1 MADISLGTLVPEA
14 AGSKVSDAS
23 WGIDGVLS
31 GFIIQS
37 EDFNEDRSTDQT
49 QDQKGR
55 VVYDL
60 DYDRHYTC
68 TLQIIGNGTL
78 PEVGLTSFQW
88 YPTPATSKDATG
100 SKVNWKVQSIAY
112 NGSYNDKKKY
122 TVNLERWQN
131 YPANS

>member
-1 MADISLGTLVPEA
+1 MADISTDALVPTTA
-14 AGSKVSDAS
+14 ASEVSGTS

-37 EDFNEDRSTDQT
+37 EDFAEDRSTDQT

-68 TLQIIGNGTL
+68 TLQVIGNGTL
-78 PEVGLTSFQW
+78 PTVGDTEFQW
-88 YPTPATSKDATG
+88 YPTPATSKNASGD
-100 SKVNWKVQSIAY
+100 KVKWKVQSITY

-122 TVNLERWQN
+122 TINLERWQN
-131 YPANS
+131 YPANA

>member
-1 MADISLGTLVPEA
+1 MADISNGAMVPPSA
-14 AGSKVSDAS
+14 DTRVSDAS
-23 WGIDGVLS
+23 WGIDSVLS

-37 EDFNEDRSTDQT
+37 EDYTEDRSTDQT

-68 TLQIIGNGTL
+68 TLQVIGNGTL
-78 PEVGLTSFQW
+78 PNVGSTAFSW
-88 YPTPATSKDATG
+88 KESPAGSASK
-100 SKVNWKVQSIAY
+100 NWKVQSVTY
-112 NGSYNDKKKY
+112 NGSYQDKKKY
-122 TVNLERWQN
+122 TINLERWQN

>member
-1 MADISLGTLVPEA
+1 MADISTEALVPTTPASE
-14 AGSKVSDAS
+14 VSGAS

-37 EDFNEDRSTDQT
+37 EDFAEDRSTDQT

-68 TLQIIGNGTL
+68 TLQVIGNGTL
-78 PEVGLTSFQW
+78 PEVGNTEFQW
-88 YPTPATSKDATG
+88 YPTPATSKNATG
-100 SKVNWKVQSIAY
+100 NKVKWKVQSITY

-122 TVNLERWQN
+122 TINLERWQH
-131 YPANS
+131 YPTNS

>member
-1 MADISLGTLVPEA
+1 MVPPSADTR
-14 AGSKVSDAS
+14 VSDAS
-23 WGIDGVLS
+23 WGIDSVLS

-37 EDFNEDRSTDQT
+37 EDYTEDRSTDQT

-68 TLQIIGNGTL
+68 TLQVIGNGTL
-78 PEVGLTSFQW
+78 PGVGSTTFSW
-88 YPTPATSKDATG
+88 KESPALGTVK
-100 SKVNWKVQSIAY
+100 NWKVQNVTY

-122 TVNLERWQN
+122 TINLERWQN

>member
-1 MADISLGTLVPEA
+1 MADISLGTLVPTT
-14 AGSKVSDAS
+14 AGSNVSDAS

-31 GFIIQS
+31 GFIVQS
-37 EDFNEDRSTDQT
+37 EDFTEDRSTDQT

-60 DYDRHYTC
+60 DYDRHYAC

-88 YPTPATSKDATG
+88 YPTPAASKDATG
-100 SKVNWKVQSIAY
+100 SKVNWKVQSVTY

>member
-1 MADISLGTLVPEA
+1 MADISTGALVPTT
-14 AGSKVSDAS
+14 AGTVVSDAS
-23 WGIDGVLS
+23 WGIDEVLS

-37 EDFNEDRSTDQT
+37 EDYTEDRSTDQT

-68 TLQIIGNGTL
+68 TLQVIGNGTL
-78 PEVGLTSFQW
+78 PEVGSTTFSW
-88 YPTPATSKDATG
+88 KASPKATTKA
-100 SKVNWKVQSIAY
+100 NWKVQSVNY

-122 TVNLERWQN
+122 TINLERWQN
-131 YPANS
+131 YPAST